1 MRAVKKCYN
10 ISILNN
16 KGVLKMDEKEIF
28 IITKKQILEIEQYCE
43 NQPVPFRFM
52 KPIIQALNALDKKDN
67 DKNKK

>member
-1 MRAVKKCYN
+1 
-10 ISILNN
+10 
-16 KGVLKMDEKEIF
+16 MDKIEEF
-28 IITKKQILEIEQYCE
+28 IITKQQIIDIEQYCE